1 MKILKSYWQ
10 TILLLLGIIIG
21 GIIGIT
27 QPDIAL
33 NLKPL
38 GTLFINLIYMI
49 IVPLIFFSIAGAIAA
64 TGKLKRLGSILSK
77 ALIVFAISS
86 VIAVLLGILSNV
98 IYTPLT
104 DNDVDAISSTLKLED
119 ETLEEAQNSNGLE
132 KFVESIT
139 VSDFNQLLSRQNLL
153 QLIIFSLLV
162 GIATAL
168 VGENGR
174 AFANFLKSGNEVIM
188 KVVSIIM
195 YYAPIGLG
203 CYFAA
208 LIGELGASL
217 VTGYIRGFI
226 GYVILSLIFYFG
238 VYTLYA
244 FIAGGKKCVIDYWKN
259 ILPTSLTALAT
270 CSSGV
275 AIPSNIEAAKNIGVP
290 KDIAETV
297 IPLGTNIHKEG
308 SLYGSVLKIIFL
320 FLIFGQEI
328 VTLPAILSILG
339 VSILA
344 GFLISAVPTGGG
356 VISEALILTMFGF
369 PSSAL
374 GILATIAVV
383 IDAPAT
389 VINVVGNTASSLLTA
404 RLVEGENWNKSVE
417 KKEYTKV

>member
-1 MKILKSYWQ
+1 MSILKNYWQ
-10 TILLLLGIIIG
+10 TILLLLCIIIG
-21 GIIGIT
+21 AFIGLNN
-27 QPDIAL
+27 PELAL
-33 NLKPL
+33 FLKPL

-49 IVPLIFFSIAGAIAA
+49 IVPLIFFSIAGAIASN
-64 TGKLKRLGSILSK
+64 GKINRLGKIMSR
-77 ALIVFAISS
+77 ALLVFAITS
-86 VIAVLLGILSNV
+86 VIAVAFGILSNI
-98 IYTPLT
+98 IYKPLT
-104 DNDVDAISSTLKLED
+104 NEEITTIS
-119 ETLEEAQNSNGLE
+119 ETLSADDDALDEAKKSNGLE

-153 QLIIFSLLV
+153 QLIIFSLLI
-162 GIATAL
+162 GISTAL
-168 VGENGR
+168 IGEKGV

-188 KVVSIIM
+188 KVVSLIM
-195 YYAPIGLG
+195 SYYAPIGLG

-208 LIGELGASL
+208 LIGEIGASL
-217 VTGYIRGFI
+217 VSSYIRAFV
-226 GYVILSLIFYFG
+226 GYLVLSLFFYF
-238 VYTLYA
+238 VLYSLYA
-244 FIAGGKKCVIDYWKN
+244 FFAGGKKCVKDYWKN

-308 SLYGSVLKIIFL
+308 SLYGSALKIIFL

-356 VISEALILTMFGF
+356 VISEALILSIFGF

-374 GILATIAVV
+374 GILATIAVI

-389 VINVVGNTASSLLTA
+389 VINVVGNTASSLLTTK
-404 RLVEGENWNKSVE
+404 LVEGEGWNKA
-417 KKEYTKV
+417 

>member
-1 MKILKSYWQ
+1 MKVLKNYWQ
-10 TILLLLGIIIG
+10 TILLLAGMIIG
-21 GIIGIT
+21 AIIGINAPELAM
-27 QPDIAL
+27 Q
-33 NLKPL
+33 LKPL
-38 GTLFINLIYMI
+38 GDLFINFIFML
-49 IVPLIFFSIAGAIAA
+49 IVPLIFFSISGSIAN
-64 TGKLKRLGSILSK
+64 TGKLKRLGKVMSN
-77 ALIVFAISS
+77 ALIVFVITSI
-86 VIAVLLGILSNV
+86 IAVLLGIIANI
-98 IYTPLT
+98 IYKPLT
-104 DNDVDAISSTLKLED
+104 QADISTISSSINLNAD
-119 ETLEEAQNSNGLE
+119 VSASNEELNGLQQ
-132 KFVESIT
+132 FVNSIT
-139 VSDFNQLLSRQNLL
+139 VSDFNELLSRKNLL
-153 QLIIFSLLV
+153 QLIIFSLLI
-162 GIATAL
+162 GIATA
-168 VGENGR
+168 VTGEKGA

-188 KVVSIIM
+188 KVISFIM

-208 LIGELGASL
+208 LIGDIGASM
-217 VTGYIRGFI
+217 IN
-226 GYVILSLIFYFG
+226 GYVRCFVGYLILSLIFYFA

-244 FIAGGKKCVIDYWKN
+244 FIAGGRKAVKDYWKN

-308 SLYGSVLKIIFL
+308 SLYGSALKIIFL
-320 FLIFGQEI
+320 FLIFGYEL
-328 VTLPAILSILG
+328 VSLPSILMILG

-344 GFLISAVPTGGG
+344 GFLVSAVPTGGG
-356 VISEALILTMFGF
+356 VISEALILSIFGF

-404 RLVEGENWNKSVE
+404 RLVEGKDWNKLN
-417 KKEYTKV
+417 

>member
-1 MKILKSYWQ
+1 MKILRNYWQ

-27 QPDIAL
+27 NPDIAL
-33 NLKPL
+33 TLEPL

-49 IVPLIFFSIAGAIAA
+49 IVPLIFFSIAGAIAS
-64 TGKLKRLGSILSK
+64 TGKLKRLGNILSK
-77 ALIVFAISS
+77 ALIVFAVSS
-86 VIAVLLGILSNV
+86 VIAVLLGILSHM

-104 DNDVDAISSTLKLED
+104 ENDIATISSTLKLED
-119 ETLEEAQNSNGLE
+119 ETLKENQNSNGLE

-153 QLIIFSLLV
+153 QLIIFSLLI

-168 VGENGR
+168 IGEKGV

-217 VTGYIRGFI
+217 VAGYIRGFV
-226 GYVILSLIFYFG
+226 GYLILSLVFYFG

-244 FIAGGKKCVIDYWKN
+244 FIAGGKECVIAYWKH

-275 AIPSNIEAAKNIGVP
+275 AIPSNIEAAKNMGVP

-328 VTLPAILSILG
+328 LTLPVILSIVG

-389 VINVVGNTASSLLTA
+389 VINVVGNTVSSLLTT
-404 RLVEGENWNKSVE
+404 RLVEGESWNK
-417 KKEYTKV
+417 KEQPEMIYQ